1 MAPRTNIVA
10 IILCIFVAFGGILF
24 GYDTGTISG
33 VQENAYWQR
42 QFGSTVNADGTV
54 TISTSQKSMIV
65 SILSVGTFFGAL
77 LASPFGDY
85 LGRKWALFASCWV
98 FCVGVAMQTASTG
111 IGLFTGGRV
120 IAGLGVG
127 LVSCLVPMYQ
137 AEAAPARIRGAL
149 IGCYQFAITI
159 GILVASVVNNACKDY
174 TSDAGWR
181 WVISV
186 QFMFAGLLAVGMIF
200 LPDTPRSLIRKGK
213 MEEATKSLARLRS
226 APIDDPELLAELD
239 EIRANLEYEKQ
250 VGEASYID
258 CFKGVSLRR
267 SLLGIFIQMF
277 QQCNP
282 YLFCLTVVTGVN
294 FIFYYGTSFFKI
306 SGFTDPFL
314 SNMITTIVNVCMT
327 LPGLYMVERLGRRKL
342 LLYGAAVM
350 TISQFIVGIV
360 GVTAASGRENSP
372 KAALNAIIAFVCI
385 FIAGFAASWGPVAW
399 ILTGELFTLKT
410 RAKQMSMATAS
421 NWYTLHSD

>member
-1 MAPRTNIVA
+1 MAKTYYVA
-10 IILCIFVAFGGILF
+10 IILSIFVSFGGILF

-33 VQENAYWQR
+33 VQENSYWQQ
-42 QFGSTVNADGTV
+42 QFGNTLNSDGTI

-77 LASPFGDY
+77 AAAPFGDF

-98 FCVGVAMQTASTG
+98 FSVGVAMQTASTG

-137 AEAAPARIRGAL
+137 AEAAPHHIRGAI
-149 IGCYQFAITI
+149 IGCYQFAVTV
-159 GILVASVVNNACKDY
+159 GILIASVVNNACQNIY
-174 TSDAGWR
+174 SDSGWR

-186 QFMFAGLLAVGMIF
+186 QFLFAGILAVGMLF

-213 MEEATKSLARLRS
+213 MEDAAKSLARLRS
-226 APIDDPELLAELD
+226 ASVDDPDITAELD

-250 VGEASYID
+250 IGKATYLD

-277 QQCNP
+277 QQRNLSTFL
-282 YLFCLTVVTGVN
+282 YLL
-294 FIFYYGTSFFKI
+294 
-306 SGFTDPFL
+306 
-314 SNMITTIVNVCMT
+314 
-327 LPGLYMVERLGRRKL
+327 
-342 LLYGAAVM
+342 
-350 TISQFIVGIV
+350 
-360 GVTAASGRENSP
+360 
-372 KAALNAIIAFVCI
+372 
-385 FIAGFAASWGPVAW
+385 
-399 ILTGELFTLKT
+399 
-410 RAKQMSMATAS
+410 
-421 NWYTLHSD
+421 